1 MRGVVAAERGR
12 EPGRDYHQH
21 HDQRAAEQRRPGDAV
36 AQRDEGEL
44 LTALAR
50 SRAALQAPTTAFV
63 GHAPRPE
70 LPPTQAG
77 RGGPPAGGQGSYWQG
92 GQPGGPAPQTDPWGR
107 PVPPPH
113 W

>member
-1 MRGVVAAERGR
+1 MKRFVSDATRLAFTRQRMVKGSRG
-12 EPGRDYHQH
+12 
-21 HDQRAAEQRRPGDAV
+21 GDPS

-77 RGGPPAGGQGSYWQG
+77 WGGPPAGGQGSYWQG
-92 GQPGGPAPQTDPWGR
+92 GPPGGPAPQTDPWGR